1 MKKTTARF
9 LNALLVAAFLLPN
22 LNFAQVQR
30 SIPQGQPVN
39 RPGTIQT
46 DRQSPNRPATNRETR
61 RDIEGD
67 FAEAVTLVEDNYVDG
82 GDLEKE
88 GGRLKYDNLF
98 KSSIIGMLRALDP
111 HSNYYDPKEFEELRT
126 EQRSEYFG
134 IGASISN
141 WRTGTEELPDTFIM
155 ATFPESPASKADL
168 RYGDRILEVD
178 GESMKAKPS
187 ADVRDKI
194 RGPRGSKVKVKV
206 ERAATGATEIVEIT
220 RDAVGQPSIPDAY
233 MLRPGTGYVDMS
245 RGFNYTTSA
254 ELERSL
260 ELLRSQ
266 GMTQLVLDLRG
277 NPGGFL
283 DQAVRVAEKF
293 LTRGQRILSQ
303 KGREGERSYDSK
315 NSSPDQTPLV
325 VLINRSSAS
334 ASEIVAGALQDHDRA
349 LIVGETSFGKGLV
362 QSIINLDTGSGVA
375 GLTLTSAKYYT
386 PSGRLIQ
393 RDYSTGSTYDYYT
406 RGGVST
412 RTSGKPTTPQATK
425 PTGAE
430 SRTDTG
436 RIVYGG
442 GGISPDDAVAPRE
455 FEPSQVKFL
464 DPLFAFTRELVNGR
478 VAGFSAYKVQRPLDF
493 EHELVAADFPIT
505 DEVFANFKRFV
516 AANPTFKVS
525 AAQIDRQA
533 DFLRRQLRFNIVT
546 AAYGS
551 VAATR
556 VLIADDPQVMRGVQ
570 SMPRA
575 RELATAAART
585 RTAQRKPLEQ

>member
-1 MKKTTARF
+1 
-9 LNALLVAAFLLPN
+9 
-22 LNFAQVQR
+22 
-30 SIPQGQPVN
+30 
-39 RPGTIQT
+39 
-46 DRQSPNRPATNRETR
+46 
-61 RDIEGD
+61 
-67 FAEAVTLVEDNYVDG
+67 
-82 GDLEKE
+82 
-88 GGRLKYDNLF
+88 
-98 KSSIIGMLRALDP
+98 
-111 HSNYYDPKEFEELRT
+111 
-126 EQRSEYFG
+126 
-134 IGASISN
+134 
-141 WRTGTEELPDTFIM
+141 
-155 ATFPESPASKADL
+155 
-168 RYGDRILEVD
+168 
-178 GESMKAKPS
+178 
-187 ADVRDKI
+187 
-194 RGPRGSKVKVKV
+194 
-206 ERAATGATEIVEIT
+206 
-220 RDAVGQPSIPDAY
+220 

-254 ELERSL
+254 ELERAL
-260 ELLRSQ
+260 EFLRTQ

-315 NSSPDQTPLV
+315 NSQPDQTPLV
-325 VLINRSSAS
+325 VLINRASAS

-362 QSIINLDTGSGVA
+362 QSIINLDTGAGVA

-406 RGGVST
+406 RGGIST

-436 RIVYGG
+436 RVVYGG

-464 DPLFAFTRELVNGR
+464 DPLFAFTRELVNNR
-478 VAGFSAYKVQRPLDF
+478 VAGLTAYKVQRPLDF
-493 EHELVAADFPIT
+493 EHNLQATDFPVT

-516 AANPTFKVS
+516 AANPAFKVTP
-525 AAQIDRQA
+525 AQIDRQQE
-533 DFLRRQLRFNIVT
+533 FLRRQLRFNIVT

-556 VLIADDPQVMRGVQ
+556 VLIADDPQVARAVQ

-575 RELATAAART
+575 RELAMAAART